1 MGKLYLF
8 SCIDCVLMVVQSVAC
23 QVTSLKIKYNP
34 FAKAFQDNK
43 DRFDVCVC
51 V

>member
-1 MGKLYLF
+1 
-8 SCIDCVLMVVQSVAC
+8 MVVQSVAC

-43 DRFDVCVC
+43 DRFAVCVRACVRVCVC
-51 V
+51 VCV